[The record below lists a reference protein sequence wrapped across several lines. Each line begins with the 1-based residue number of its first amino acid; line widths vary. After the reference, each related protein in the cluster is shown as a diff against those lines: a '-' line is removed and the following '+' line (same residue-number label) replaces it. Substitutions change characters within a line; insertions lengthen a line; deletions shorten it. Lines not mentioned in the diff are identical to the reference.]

1 MQSSVRETNNEDL
14 FSAASRNYEYI
25 IQPEDKLSV
34 SIWGHDDL
42 SVGSVFGIY
51 NSNEV
56 YGKWVLVDKE
66 GRVSLPQLGQVKVA
80 NLTTRQL
87 TDSLKVQY
95 SKFIQKPI
103 IVVKVLNKRVSL
115 LGAVKQA
122 SSVILDEDQIPLL
135 DLLAKAEGFDYYADR
150 SQLKLVRKKE
160 GLPVE
165 YIIDLT
171 QMETY
176 EQSNILIRPGD
187 VIYVPNKN
195 GKAFDKKSNRMV
207 PFLGVISSIA
217 VLISVTK

>member
-1 MQSSVRETNNEDL
+1 
-14 FSAASRNYEYI
+14 
-25 IQPEDKLSV
+25 
-34 SIWGHDDL
+34 
-42 SVGSVFGIY
+42 
-51 NSNEV
+51 
-56 YGKWVLVDKE
+56 
-66 GRVSLPQLGQVKVA
+66 
-80 NLTTRQL
+80 
-87 TDSLKVQY
+87 
-95 SKFIQKPI
+95 
-103 IVVKVLNKRVSL
+103 
-115 LGAVKQA
+115 
-122 SSVILDEDQIPLL
+122 LDEDQIPLL